1 MHPSPYLLYPFIFFL
16 ALIVT
21 ANGQN
26 DGMQKVSIV
35 KPPKYPSV
43 HRVNKTWSYRS
54 AKAKGNVT
62 YSDPYY
68 WLEATG
74 KNTEIQ
80 NFVDAQANATEEYIK
95 GCKNKAE
102 IDASLL
108 EASTFDKY
116 KQTSLVSRNT
126 DGKPLFYIYQVIR
139 SGDHPPMWYTASIEE
154 FQAAKKNNFDP
165 LPGKP
170 FLDESL
176 LSPDGEAS
184 ILLWNTSPDGK
195 IFGYLVIEN
204 GEVGTWFF
212 RSFDSPLITAKTRP
226 LGGEG
231 RLKDILP
238 VSADQVSWTP
248 DSKGIFYPKTV
259 NSDQG
264 TNTDLGYKI
273 VYHSWGTDNAKDI
286 TIFDSKNAGEKA
298 SESYYYT
305 YISP

>member
-1 MHPSPYLLYPFIFFL
+1 MRPSHYFSCLFIVLL
-16 ALIVT
+16 ALVT
-21 ANGQN
+21 NAQNNGMKQ
-26 DGMQKVSIV
+26 VSIV
-35 KPPKYPSV
+35 KPPTYPKV

-74 KNTEIQ
+74 KNKDIEQ
-80 NFVDAQANATEEYIK
+80 FVDDQTKATETYIQ
-95 GCKNKAE
+95 GCKSKKA
-102 IDASLL
+102 IDQSLL

-116 KQTSLVSRNT
+116 KNVALVSSNIGGT
-126 DGKPLFYIYQVIR
+126 PFYLYQVIR
-139 SGDHPPMWYTASIEE
+139 SGDQPPVWYTATVAE
-154 FQAAKKNNFDP
+154 FQAAKKNNFQP

-170 FLDESL
+170 FLNEAL
-176 LSPDGEAS
+176 LSTDGLAS
-184 ILLWNTSPDGK
+184 ILIWNTSPDGK

-212 RSFDSPLITAKTRP
+212 RQFTSPLVTAKTRP

-238 VSADQVSWTP
+238 VSADQISWMP

-259 NSDQG
+259 SSDEG
-264 TNTDLGYKI
+264 TATDLGYKI
-273 VYHSWGTDNAKDI
+273 VYHAWGTDNSKDI
-286 TIFDSKNAGEKA
+286 TIFDSKNAGE
-298 SESYYYT
+298 EGGNTYYFT
-305 YISP
+305 YMSP